1 MASKTGI
8 AWTESTWN
16 PTVGCTVLSPGC
28 THCYAM
34 REAARI
40 AAFGGPVAPKYRG
53 LTRKTKGGPVWTGE
67 LRLWEPALD
76 QPLRWARPR
85 MIFVNS
91 MSDLAHEDM
100 PAEWFGRIYRAMVEA
115 QQARGHIFQ
124 VLTKRPE
131 NLIALL
137 AAIGVTRPPAG
148 IWFGVSAEDERRWDE
163 RVPLLGDIPTAV
175 PWVSVEPQLELIDRN
190 PKGLGWVVIGGESG
204 KPKSKA
210 RAFDAEWAR
219 LMIKRCRRARVPVF
233 MKQLGSFAHDGDR
246 RLEPRHY
253 AGADP
258 EEWPAELRVREYPV
272 PVAAM
277 ASPSAAGSPSSTRP
291 M

>member
-1 MASKTGI
+1 MASTTGI

-16 PTVGCTVLSPGC
+16 PTVGCTVISPGC

-76 QPLRWARPR
+76 QPARWARPR

-100 PAEWFGRIYRAMVEA
+100 PVEWFQRIWQAMTA
-115 QQARGHIFQ
+115 ARQRRGHIFQ
-124 VLTKRPE
+124 VLTNWPA
-131 NLIALL
+131 NLVRLL
-137 AAIGVTRPPAG
+137 RAIGVTKPMPG
-148 IWFGVSAEDERRWDE
+148 IWLGVSAEDERRWDE
-163 RVPLLGDIPTAV
+163 RVPLLKAIPTVV
-175 PWVSVEPQLELIDRN
+175 PWVSVEPQLELIDRD
-190 PKGLGWVVIGGESG
+190 PKGLGWIVVGGESG
-204 KPKSKA
+204 KPRSKA
-210 RAFDAEWAR
+210 RSYDAQWGR
-219 LMIKRCRRARVPVF
+219 VMRDHCRAASVPFF
-233 MKQLGSFAHDGDR
+233 MKQLGSFAVDGNR
-246 RLEPRHY
+246 PLPTKHY

-258 EEWPAELRVREYPV
+258 EEWPADLRVREYPAEA
-272 PVAAM
+272 P
-277 ASPSAAGSPSSTRP
+277 TQLH
-291 M
+291 

>member
-16 PTVGCTVLSPGC
+16 PTVGCSVISPGC

-53 LTRKTKGGPVWTGE
+53 LTHKTKGGPVWTGE
-67 LRLWEPALD
+67 LRLWEPALG
-76 QPLRWARPR
+76 QPSRWARPR

-100 PAEWFGRIYRAMVEA
+100 PVEWFARIWATMAEA
-115 QQARGHIFQ
+115 REKRGHIFQ

-131 NLIALL
+131 NLVRLMR
-137 AAIGVTRPPAG
+137 AIGVTRPVPG
-148 IWFGVSAEDERRWDE
+148 IWLGVSAEDERRWDE
-163 RVPLLGDIPTAV
+163 RVPLLKDIPTVV
-175 PWVSVEPQLELIDRN
+175 PWVSVEPQLELIDRD
-190 PKGLGWVVIGGESG
+190 PEGLGWIVVGGESG
-204 KPKSKA
+204 KPRSKA
-210 RAFDAEWAR
+210 RSYDAQWGR
-219 LMIKRCRRARVPVF
+219 VMRDHCRAAGVPFF
-233 MKQLGSFAHDGDR
+233 MKQLGSCASDGGQP
-246 RLEPRHY
+246 LATKHY

-258 EEWPAELRVREYPV
+258 EEWPADLRVREYP
-272 PVAAM
+272 PQA
-277 ASPSAAGSPSSTRP
+277 PTQLH
-291 M
+291 